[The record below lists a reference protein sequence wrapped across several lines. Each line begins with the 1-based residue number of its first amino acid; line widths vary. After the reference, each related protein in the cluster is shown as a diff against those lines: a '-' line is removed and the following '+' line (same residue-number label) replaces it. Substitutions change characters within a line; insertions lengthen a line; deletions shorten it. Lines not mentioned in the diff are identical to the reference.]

1 MATSSATSS
10 ALATTPSYFTL
21 DSRAI
26 PHKTVIIE
34 LIGPF
39 PGGLPNFWAESTFLL
54 DFMNLIS
61 RLRLLNLLDNLF
73 LPLTR
78 RHLYCRKI

>member
-1 MATSSATSS
+1 MATCAATSSATS
-10 ALATTPSYFTL
+10 PSSTL

-39 PGGLPNFWAESTFLL
+39 PRGLPNIWVESTFLL
-54 DFMNLIS
+54 DLMNLFS
-61 RLRLLNLLDNLF
+61 RLRLLNLLDNILD
-73 LPLTR
+73 PLR
-78 RHLYCRKI
+78 RHLLSTQDFTD

>member
-1 MATSSATSS
+1 MATCA
-10 ALATTPSYFTL
+10 ALATSPSSTL

-39 PGGLPNFWAESTFLL
+39 PRGLPNFWAESTFLL
-54 DFMNLIS
+54 DLMNLIS
-61 RLRLLNLLDNLF
+61 RLRLLNLLDNILD
-73 LPLTR
+73 PLR
-78 RHLYCRKI
+78 RHLLSTQDFTN